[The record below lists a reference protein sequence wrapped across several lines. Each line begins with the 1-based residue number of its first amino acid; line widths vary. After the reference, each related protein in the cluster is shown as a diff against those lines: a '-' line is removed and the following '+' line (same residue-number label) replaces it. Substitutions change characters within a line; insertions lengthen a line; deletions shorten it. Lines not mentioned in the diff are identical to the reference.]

1 VNEYVSAPGQ
11 LPAPVTIVLL
21 SMCLS
26 SKQVSRFL
34 NALDWIAERGQLA
47 CMSAKARV
55 LIKRCEDQRL
65 YDVGLG
71 RYLTI
76 DDLVAWRAMSLC
88 FEVRDEKT
96 GDDVTETVLAQAMTK

>member
-1 VNEYVSAPGQ
+1 
-11 LPAPVTIVLL
+11 
-21 SMCLS
+21 MCAS
-26 SKQVSRFL
+26 SKHVSRFL

-47 CMSAKARV
+47 RMSARARV
-55 LIKRCEDQRL
+55 LIKRYEDQRL

-88 FEVRDEKT
+88 FEVRDAKT
-96 GDDVTETVLAQAMTK
+96 GEDVTETVLARAMTK